1 MEVLSVDALDRK
13 ILSELMQNGRVTL
26 SELSEKLGLSS
37 PSLSDRI
44 RKLEKKGIIRGFT
57 VLVDP
62 EKTGYSLLAFLEVT
76 LEKPLHR
83 KPFLDLVADMEEVLE
98 CHHMAGDYDY
108 LLKVRCRNTA
118 HLEEI
123 VSDRLKSLDG
133 IARTRTS
140 IALST
145 VKESFS
151 SPLGGN
157 EE

>member
-26 SELSEKLGLSS
+26 SELSERLGLSS

-62 EKTGYSLLAFLEVT
+62 EKTGYSLL
-76 LEKPLHR
+76 
-83 KPFLDLVADMEEVLE
+83 PFLDLVADMEEVLE

-123 VSDRLKSLDG
+123 VSYRLKSLDG
-133 IARTRTS
+133 LARTRTT